1 MQYTAPKKI
10 MDDVPVEGDA
20 AEQVCAGCAAAGRW
34 QACPLASACW
44 QLRGPGEA
52 AWPFGHLQACDPA
65 PQHHC
70 SSNSQLGIVIPPLQD
85 AALNQGRRIADRE
98 DDYRKRRLARMI
110 SPARNDAFAM
120 GDQTPDA
127 RVSTYADRM
136 RESQLAR
143 ERDNTLQVC
152 CASHPAAACQPAHG
166 RFFPLLFCHM
176 VSATQWGATGMLL
189 GL

>member
-1 MQYTAPKKI
+1 MRLSRCVLAVQLLVAGKLVHLRVHDGTS
-10 MDDVPVEGDA
+10 GD
-20 AEQVCAGCAAAGRW
+20 
-34 QACPLASACW
+34 LA
-44 QLRGPGEA
+44 RPPGLLGTSKLA
-52 AWPFGHLQACDPA
+52 QACDPV
-65 PQHHC
+65 PEHHC
-70 SSNSQLGIVIPPLQD
+70 SENSQLCILFPPLQD

-143 ERDNTLQVC
+143 ERDNTLQVVKPHIC
-152 CASHPAAACQPAHG
+152 SIA
-166 RFFPLLFCHM
+166 
-176 VSATQWGATGMLL
+176 VSAHPVLPSAELPHGACHPVQACRCRP
-189 GL
+189 

>member
-1 MQYTAPKKI
+1 MLALQGTWRGRLPCLAPPI
-10 MDDVPVEGDA
+10 WHRFVT
-20 AEQVCAGCAAAGRW
+20 
-34 QACPLASACW
+34 
-44 QLRGPGEA
+44 LRDGT
-52 AWPFGHLQACDPA
+52 Q
-65 PQHHC
+65 C
-70 SSNSQLGIVIPPLQD
+70 SNNSQAGVSIPSVQD

-152 CASHPAAACQPAHG
+152 CASLPVAACQPAHTPCTLMCPSVTWCL
-166 RFFPLLFCHM
+166 PLSGALHM
-176 VSATQWGATGMLL
+176 CR
-189 GL
+189 

>member
-10 MDDVPVEGDA
+10 MEDVPMEGDA
-20 AEQVCAGCAAAGRW
+20 AEQVCASSAAVPFEASVPAYACLLSLRGAGQPNQPSWDVQSQHCAIAVDAAATIEHG
-34 QACPLASACW
+34 
-44 QLRGPGEA
+44 
-52 AWPFGHLQACDPA
+52 
-65 PQHHC
+65 
-70 SSNSQLGIVIPPLQD
+70 VITHVQD

-136 RESQLAR
+136 REAQIAR
-143 ERDNTLQVC
+143 ERDNTLQVLRL
-152 CASHPAAACQPAHG
+152 PAAACQPLHTRPSRSSPVPSGSFHPA
-166 RFFPLLFCHM
+166 RIC
-176 VSATQWGATGMLL
+176 L
-189 GL
+189 GV